1 LTRRSEGEIKQVA
14 ANRKALHDYTI
25 EDTYEAGVALTGT
38 EIKSV
43 RAGRVNLR
51 DGYVQIR
58 NGEAWLLNVHISPY
72 DFGNREN
79 HEPKRERRL
88 LLHRREIRKL
98 QSKVAE
104 RGWTIVPLR
113 VYLKEGRAKIEV
125 ALARGKRLYDKRDAV
140 AERDMDRDL
149 RREVKDWDREG

>member
-1 LTRRSEGEIKQVA
+1 LTRRSEGGIKQVA

-38 EIKSV
+38 EIKSL
-43 RAGRVNLR
+43 RAGRVSLR

-79 HEPKRERRL
+79 HEPRRERKL
-88 LLHRREIRKL
+88 LLHRQEIRKL

-149 RREVKDWDREG
+149 RRAVKDWDREW

>member
-1 LTRRSEGEIKQVA
+1 LTRRSEGGIKQVA

-38 EIKSV
+38 EIKSL
-43 RAGRVNLR
+43 RAGRVSLR

-79 HEPKRERRL
+79 HEPRRERKL
-88 LLHRREIRKL
+88 LLHRQEIRKL

-113 VYLKEGRAKIEV
+113 MYLKEGRAKIEV

-149 RREVKDWDREG
+149 RRTLKDWDRDG

>member
-1 LTRRSEGEIKQVA
+1 MTRRSEGEFKQVA
-14 ANRKALHDYTI
+14 ANRKAMHDYTI
-25 EDTYEAGVALTGT
+25 EDAYEAGIVLTGT

-51 DGYVQIR
+51 DGYVQIKD
-58 NGEAWLLNVHISPY
+58 GEAWLLNVHISPY

-79 HEPKRERRL
+79 HEPKRERKL
-88 LLHRREIRKL
+88 LLHRQEIRRL
-98 QSKVAE
+98 QSKVNE

-113 VYLKEGRAKIEV
+113 VYLKEGRAKVEI

-149 RREVKDWDREG
+149 QRAVKDWDREW